1 MKYFLAIIF
10 IVIGNVLNAQV
21 TDSTLNNDIDD
32 TARASVAP
40 LSADSLAAI
49 SNTDA
54 ILTDC
59 VIGDSC
65 LPDIVIFENNGNSVV
80 SESNGENAVADYM
93 NADEINP
100 YKYNATT
107 VPKGAIINI
116 IDSGMMEYI
125 TPCVCSVNS
134 PFGYRRWGRYYQ
146 FHPGL
151 DLNLPYGQPARAAFD
166 GVVRLAKLTPGYG
179 NCVIIRHPNGLETL
193 YGHFSALNV
202 KPGDVVKAGDTVGFC
217 GNTGYSFG
225 AHLHFEIRYMGV
237 PFNPALVVM
246 TQKDSVKI
254 TCITIDNALFKSNTP
269 PPPSKYKYVYHV
281 VKKGENLSVIAR
293 KYKVSVAYLCKLN
306 RITTKTILRPGKTL
320 RIR

>member
-1 MKYFLAIIF
+1 MKHFWVVLFLLINYFSQ
-10 IVIGNVLNAQV
+10 AQV
-21 TDSTLNNDIDD
+21 VDSTISGAYDD
-32 TARASVAP
+32 SLRNSAP
-40 LSADSLAAI
+40 ISADSLAAI

-65 LPDIVIFENNGNSVV
+65 LPDVVIFENSGNSVV
-80 SESNGENAVADYM
+80 ASSHSESAVEDYM

-100 YKYNATT
+100 YKYNAST
-107 VPKGAIINI
+107 VPKGAVINL
-116 IDSGMMEYI
+116 IDSGMSNYV
-125 TPCVCSVNS
+125 TPCVCTVNS

-151 DLNLPYGQPARAAFD
+151 DLNLPYGQPAHAAFD
-166 GVVRLAKLTPGYG
+166 GVVRLAKMTPGYG

-193 YGHFSALNV
+193 YGHFSELAV
-202 KPGDVVKAGDTVGFC
+202 KPGQVVKAGEVVGYC

-237 PFNPALVVM
+237 PFNPANVVY
-246 TQKDSVKI
+246 TQQDALKI
-254 TCITIDNALFKSNTP
+254 TTITVDNALFKSNTP
-269 PPPSKYKYVYHV
+269 PPPPKYKYVYHV
-281 VKKGENLSVIAR
+281 VKKGESLSVIAR
-293 KYKVSVAYLCKLN
+293 KYKVSVSYLCKLN
-306 RITTKTILRPGKTL
+306 KITTKTILRPGKTL